1 MPQITGSLIAPRQS
15 AAPSSPVMGQIY
27 YDIDDNKLYWWNG
40 TSWIESGTASGTP
53 TIYDSDQIG
62 VVKAWSGRTIPTNW
76 VLAVAGTYTKAAY
89 PDGWAFAKAE
99 RDAGNL
105 LWNYTATDFTVPNL
119 SHQFIYG
126 ATSTSE
132 IGAVG
137 SSGGTAV
144 ETLAASQMPAHDHGG
159 ATGGGTT
166 GYVSS
171 DHTHSGSTGGRSAA
185 HNHGPANSSN
195 FATTAG
201 ASAALGSGGTSRY
214 LVSNYGWTDYETQDH
229 THGFST
235 GGISA
240 NHTHTVPSL
249 SIGSAGGGLSHN
261 NLPPYVTMGLIVK
274 IGGAAINSGGALVG
288 ATGAPGAKGDPGPW
302 RGAWVAATAYVVGD
316 AVSYYD
322 GTVTAS
328 YRRKVAGTTAGDPK
342 TDTTNWEL
350 IASGG
355 SVGAPGAV
363 LVYEQP
369 GDPGTGPSG
378 AIWIDT
384 DEAPAAWVPSIPLVT
399 SLPASPYDGQ
409 EVFLLASDTNGVIWH
424 MRYRAGSA
432 SVYKWECIAG
442 PPLSAEVL
450 TQETTNSASYVD
462 LATILGITAPRA
474 GDYMLAHG
482 HTSINA
488 SGSTHAFGIATL
500 KLGALAAGNNE
511 SIRSDQNASGG
522 VDAITVS
529 RTLRRTLAANDLVK
543 QQYAAQGGTTYAFTY
558 RWITMQPVRLI

>member
-76 VLAVAGTYTKAAY
+76 VLAVGGTYTKAAY

-105 LWNYTATDFTVPNL
+105 LWNYTANDFTAPNL

-126 ATSTSE
+126 ATNTAE
-132 IGAVG
+132 IGAAG

-144 ETLAASQMPAHDHGG
+144 ETLALSQIPAHDHGG
-159 ATGGGTT
+159 LTGTGTT

-185 HNHGPANSSN
+185 HNHGPGNSSN
-195 FATTAG
+195 FATTNGSTAL
-201 ASAALGSGGTSRY
+201 LGSGGTSRY
-214 LVSNYGWTDYETQDH
+214 LVVNYAWTDYETQDH
-229 THGFST
+229 THGFTT

-240 NHTHTVPSL
+240 NHQHSVPNL
-249 SIGSAGGGLSHN
+249 SIPSAGGGGSHN

-302 RGAWVAATAYVVGD
+302 RGAWAAATAYAVGD

-363 LVYEQP
+363 TVYESA
-369 GDPGTGPSG
+369 GDPGVTTVG
-378 AIWIDT
+378 ALWIDT
-384 DEAPAAWVPSIPLVT
+384 DDAPAAWVTSVPLVT
-399 SLPASPYDGQ
+399 SLPTSPYDGQ
-409 EVFLLASDTNGVIWH
+409 EIYYLADEPSGTLWH
-424 MRYRAGSA
+424 LRYRAASTSA
-432 SVYKWECIAG
+432 YKWEAIGPTPLWAKADVAITFNSATYIDG
-442 PPLSAEVL
+442 SGGPQITPPL
-450 TQETTNSASYVD
+450 N
-462 LATILGITAPRA
+462 
-474 GDYMLAHG
+474 GDYDIEFGSRFGGGPGSSYMYVSPSFAGAVPTDNDGLFLYG
-482 HTSINA
+482 TNDDMITSRRVRQN
-488 SGSTHAFGIATL
+488 
-500 KLGALAAGNNE
+500 ALAGSRIIKLQYKTAAAVNATWDRRHL
-511 SIRSDQNASGG
+511 SVWPIRVG
-522 VDAITVS
+522 
-529 RTLRRTLAANDLVK
+529 
-543 QQYAAQGGTTYAFTY
+543 
-558 RWITMQPVRLI
+558 